1 MKRLLVLFL
10 FLAVS
15 LVLVGCQG
23 GATETET
30 AVSEAALPAN
40 QSAAMQT
47 AVDWMVRT
55 EQKADGGYSNFGG
68 EESDIAS
75 ALDAILALAA
85 ANADP
90 AAPLAYL
97 EADPEALIGYAT
109 SGGGA
114 AGKIILALAAAGQNP
129 RDFVGHNFVAS
140 LTEQLGDGGQYNVQV
155 PFDQALALLALAG
168 VGETVPP
175 AAVQWLKEQQG
186 ADGAWSDGYG
196 TDSNADATGAAI
208 MALAASG
215 EAADSDNLS
224 RARAF
229 LAAAQLP
236 SGGWEYGP
244 GYGESANSTALA
256 IQGLIALGEDVAAA
270 GGAWD
275 KEGNTPMSALLAW
288 QGPEGAFQADFGDGR
303 FDNQYATVQSIPA
316 VAGKALPL
324 SPAAR

>member
-10 FLAVS
+10 LLAAS
-15 LVLVGCQG
+15 LMLVGCQ

-30 AVSEAALPAN
+30 AVSETALSPER
-40 QSAAMQT
+40 SAAMQT

-55 EQKADGGYSNFGG
+55 QQKADGGYSNFGG
-68 EESDIAS
+68 DEADIPS
-75 ALDAILALAA
+75 TLDAILALSAA
-85 ANADP
+85 GSDP

-97 EADPEALIGYAT
+97 QANADDLIAYAGF
-109 SGGGA
+109 GGGA
-114 AGKIILALAAAGQNP
+114 AGKIILSLVAAGESP
-129 RDFVGHNFVAS
+129 REFANFNFVSS
-140 LTEQLGDGGQYNVQV
+140 LTGQLGDDGRYNAEVA
-155 PFDQALALLALAG
+155 FDQALALLALAS
-168 VGETVPP
+168 VREPIP
-175 AAVQWLKEQQG
+175 SEAAQWLKDQQG
-186 ADGAWSDGYG
+186 PDGAWSDGYG

-208 MALAASG
+208 MALVASG
-215 EAADSDNLS
+215 EAADSDSLS

-244 GYGESANSTALA
+244 GYGESTNSTALA
-256 IQGLIALGEDVAAA
+256 MQGLIALGEDVVTV

-275 KEGNTPMSALLAW
+275 KEGNTPLSALLAW

-324 SPAAR
+324 VR